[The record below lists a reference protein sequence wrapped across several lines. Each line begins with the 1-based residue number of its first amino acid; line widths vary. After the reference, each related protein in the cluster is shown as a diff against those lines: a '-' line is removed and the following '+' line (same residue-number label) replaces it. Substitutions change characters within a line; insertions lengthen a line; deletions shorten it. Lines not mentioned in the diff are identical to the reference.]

1 MYRNDNKGQKYQ
13 LITTDDEENDE
24 TEDPIEPAK
33 QSPSVA
39 AQIETALFLSIAVL
53 PIVAKKFQFFQVIKY
68 LLVYHQFQHQGN
80 NQIFLQ

>member
-53 PIVAKKFQFFQVIKY
+53 PIVAKNSSFSR
-68 LLVYHQFQHQGN
+68 
-80 NQIFLQ
+80 